1 MPNAKKTAKKRASKL
16 AKKTAKKAVAHAAA
30 KPATKATKKAT
41 KPRPTKPV
49 AASSAKPSKIASKRK
64 GEPTPSASPDKG
76 RPVMANKP
84 TSIDDYLRH
93 VDPATRKLLQALR
106 ETIVS
111 LVPEAEECI
120 SYAMPAFRWQ
130 GKVIGGFAA
139 TRDGGSYYPFSG
151 STLDTLGD
159 ALAGYSRTKSGLH
172 FTSDKP
178 LPRTLVKTLL
188 DARMAEVEG

>member
-1 MPNAKKTAKKRASKL
+1 
-16 AKKTAKKAVAHAAA
+16 
-30 KPATKATKKAT
+30 
-41 KPRPTKPV
+41 
-49 AASSAKPSKIASKRK
+49 
-64 GEPTPSASPDKG
+64 
-76 RPVMANKP
+76 MANKP

-93 VDPATRKLLQALR
+93 VDPETRRLLQALR
-106 ETIVS
+106 QTILS

-120 SYAMPAFRWQ
+120 SYSMPAFRWK

-151 STLDTLGD
+151 TTLDTLGD

-178 LPRTLVKTLL
+178 LPRALVKTLL
-188 DARMAEVEG
+188 DARMAEV